1 MLRGAGLRGFR
12 PGSLSVPGREAE
24 ASSTPRPGQGFGLA
38 LRSPSG
44 QLTQQEI
51 MSHCQLVIS
60 LAPATR

>member
-12 PGSLSVPGREAE
+12 PVSRSVPGREAE

-38 LRSPSG
+38 LRTPSG

-51 MSHCQLVIS
+51 MSH
-60 LAPATR
+60 